1 MSSPTTSP
9 RVRREYGATMLG
21 LAAGA
26 GLLLAAAGQ
35 QWATGQLTAPGPV
48 PPVPVALT
56 GADLT
61 GAPSGIGWAGLAGI
75 AGLYATRGWARR
87 LVGALVA
94 AGGVLALTSVW
105 GATRPDA
112 LMEAVAKNATDAAGT
127 AQVAAAPHLAALG
140 PAMAAG
146 GAVLLVL
153 AGLLSAVR
161 APAWPGMG
169 TRYDRDAAPRA
180 TRAETPADLWK
191 SLDAGDDP
199 TLDAPDGGRSEDPA
213 GPGDAAEPA
222 PLAARPAEP
231 KENH

>member
-1 MSSPTTSP
+1 
-9 RVRREYGATMLG
+9 
-21 LAAGA
+21 
-26 GLLLAAAGQ
+26 
-35 QWATGQLTAPGPV
+35 
-48 PPVPVALT
+48 
-56 GADLT
+56 
-61 GAPSGIGWAGLAGI
+61 GIGWGGLAFI
-75 AGLYATRGWARR
+75 AGLSATRVWARR
-87 LVGALVA
+87 IVGALVA

-140 PAMAAG
+140 PAMAGG

-213 GPGDAAEPA
+213 GPGDAGEPA